1 MQGGVAHVKIVSV
14 KTLTINNLEEL
25 DAAAQALSLLLE
37 PGMTVLLN
45 GELGSGK
52 SEFTRHVLKHLGVT
66 EEITSPT
73 FCFVNSYKAGPAAC
87 GRLSARDES
96 IARDQTTASAS
107 PASYDSEQ
115 SEEFKSFHFNHFD
128 VYRLEDE
135 SELDEIGFDELG
147 YNPRDGVAFI
157 EWSDKFVSCMP
168 EDALHIDF
176 FGHGDNPRKLE
187 IYGNDLA
194 DRWVECIN

>member
-96 IARDQTTASAS
+96 NSI
-107 PASYDSEQ
+107 
-115 SEEFKSFHFNHFD
+115 HFNHFD

-157 EWSDKFVSCMP
+157 EWSDKFADCMP

-194 DRWVECIN
+194 DRWIECIS